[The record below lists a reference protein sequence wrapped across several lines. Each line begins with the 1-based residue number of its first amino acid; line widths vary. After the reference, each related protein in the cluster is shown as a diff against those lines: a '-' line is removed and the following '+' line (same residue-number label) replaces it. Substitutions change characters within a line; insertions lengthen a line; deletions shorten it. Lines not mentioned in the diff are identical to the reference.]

1 MKKTRQ
7 HKINTDIKSTNVRLV
22 GNGEPQVLSYY
33 EAIKLAQSEGMDL
46 ICISDNGDT
55 PVVRI
60 EEYNKF
66 LYNLE
71 KKQKETKRN
80 AVKIETHE
88 LKFSCEI
95 DSHDLLTKSKKAVE
109 FLTDGDK
116 VKCTIQ
122 LKGRQNAKPER
133 GELKMLELA
142 ALVDKIGLP
151 ETFPKLEGNKIIMIL
166 KPLPKNK

>member
-33 EAIKLAQSEGMDL
+33 DAMKIAQSGGMDL
-46 ICISDNGDT
+46 ICISENGDT

-66 LYNLE
+66 LYNIE
-71 KKQKETKRN
+71 KKQKETKKN
-80 AVKIETHE
+80 STNTETHE

-95 DSHDLLTKSKKAVE
+95 DTNDLLTKSKKAAE
-109 FLTDGDK
+109 FLSDGDK

-142 ALVDKIGLP
+142 AMVDKIGLP